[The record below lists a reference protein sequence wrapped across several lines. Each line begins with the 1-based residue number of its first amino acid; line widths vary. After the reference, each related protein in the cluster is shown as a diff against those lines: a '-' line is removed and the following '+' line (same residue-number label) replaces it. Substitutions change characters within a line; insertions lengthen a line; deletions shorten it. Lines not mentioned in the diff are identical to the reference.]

1 LSLYFANSVVYYI
14 DNKSTKCSFN
24 IIVQICAN
32 NRHFSVCVAIFDRP
46 TLVAW

>member
-1 LSLYFANSVVYYI
+1 LS
-14 DNKSTKCSFN
+14 

-32 NRHFSVCVAIFDRP
+32 NRHFLVCLAICYQP